1 MLTKRQREKGRQSR
15 LQWFS
20 IQVHLWRVW
29 CKPIIK
35 GLTKEEKSSLG
46 ITSEKDFDHGVAV
59 SEKDIEIM
67 KTFRRS
73 IDNLIEDDK
82 YVIYEDDDILLHFK
96 GNARFSNVIE
106 SMEFITK
113 SDGQTQY
120 LDGRKKPSEK
130 FCKYLYDT
138 LIKGIKD
145 ESVELKP
152 GVDFFQ
158 YGKYP
163 KPTIYRVIET
173 FVIPAIEG
181 VEEVRKDG
189 FVILKHE
196 SSEYDYPL
204 FECSFW
210 KDYGTRENYEKNF
223 KVLNDEFVAALKKR
237 LGVKDEDVPLY
248 EDKVYVVLE
257 DEPSVP
263 MKNFWKNREKLLK
276 DGKYVIYEDDKKLIF
291 QEGTGYRPDYM
302 LWCKSKIDGVTR
314 KVERPVFFSFKYL
327 YYIEKK
333 MYAGI
338 RDNSANLIEGV
349 DFRCSYAY
357 HKRC

>member
-120 LDGRKKPSEK
+120 LDGTINFVSTGQSSFRRQLKFPS
-130 FCKYLYDT
+130 
-138 LIKGIKD
+138 ISSRSGGIV
-145 ESVELKP
+145 SL
-152 GVDFFQ
+152 
-158 YGKYP
+158 
-163 KPTIYRVIET
+163 
-173 FVIPAIEG
+173 
-181 VEEVRKDG
+181 
-189 FVILKHE
+189 
-196 SSEYDYPL
+196 
-204 FECSFW
+204 
-210 KDYGTRENYEKNF
+210 
-223 KVLNDEFVAALKKR
+223 
-237 LGVKDEDVPLY
+237 
-248 EDKVYVVLE
+248 
-257 DEPSVP
+257 PS
-263 MKNFWKNREKLLK
+263 M
-276 DGKYVIYEDDKKLIF
+276 I
-291 QEGTGYRPDYM
+291 
-302 LWCKSKIDGVTR
+302 
-314 KVERPVFFSFKYL
+314 
-327 YYIEKK
+327 
-333 MYAGI
+333 
-338 RDNSANLIEGV
+338 
-349 DFRCSYAY
+349 
-357 HKRC
+357 